1 MSEYPPLDEQLKN
14 LGVSLHEFVSRVVK
28 GNRLLASRETQLERF
43 EICKSCERF
52 EADANRCKVCGC
64 YVKPKVS
71 MTYETCPIGKW
82 KQDESSFDQWL
93 QEGAVDEPNK
103 DLPIYLKRLPN
114 GTPIHEDQYDEMLKL
129 IEEHEG
135 PIT

>member
-1 MSEYPPLDEQLKN
+1 MKPVPL
-14 LGVSLHEFVSRVVK
+14 VSGSRMRVVLNN
-28 GNRLLASRETQLERF
+28 G
-43 EICKSCERF
+43 CK
-52 EADANRCKVCGC
+52 KV
-64 YVKPKVS
+64 P
-71 MTYETCPIGKW
+71 
-82 KQDESSFDQWL
+82 
-93 QEGAVDEPNK
+93 VDEPNK